1 MENKDLENC
10 KNEKADEMLNDSEKE
25 IEIPRDKGINSDE
38 INVVEESD
46 TSQEEK
52 VLDEKE
58 KIIKELQNKN
68 SFLYKLF
75 GVVVLGFI
83 VVLSIFNG
91 IRNISMEKKTTE
103 IYRKYKDEI
112 DKANNDYK
120 KIEAE
125 YANYKEKMKPYENM
139 QLADKE
145 KKEAELKAER
155 EKKEAEEKA
164 KKEAEEKAKK
174 EEEAK
179 GYDTG
184 ITYDELARNPDKNK
198 GKKVTFTGTVIQVI
212 RGDGED
218 EYRVSVKDDYK
229 KVIYVTYIPK
239 EGENKI
245 LENDK
250 VIIRGVSIGEISY
263 QSTMGGKISI
273 PGIEA
278 HSIEIK

>member
-1 MENKDLENC
+1 
-10 KNEKADEMLNDSEKE
+10 
-25 IEIPRDKGINSDE
+25 
-38 INVVEESD
+38 
-46 TSQEEK
+46 
-52 VLDEKE
+52 
-58 KIIKELQNKN
+58 
-68 SFLYKLF
+68 
-75 GVVVLGFI
+75 
-83 VVLSIFNG
+83 
-91 IRNISMEKKTTE
+91 
-103 IYRKYKDEI
+103 
-112 DKANNDYK
+112 
-120 KIEAE
+120 
-125 YANYKEKMKPYENM
+125 MKPYENL
-139 QLADKE
+139 QQEEKE

-164 KKEAEEKAKK
+164 KKEAEEKAKQ

-179 GYDTG
+179 GYETG

-212 RGDGED
+212 RGNGED
-218 EYRVSVKDDYK
+218 EYRVRVKDDYK

>member
-1 MENKDLENC
+1 
-10 KNEKADEMLNDSEKE
+10 
-25 IEIPRDKGINSDE
+25 
-38 INVVEESD
+38 
-46 TSQEEK
+46 
-52 VLDEKE
+52 
-58 KIIKELQNKN
+58 
-68 SFLYKLF
+68 
-75 GVVVLGFI
+75 
-83 VVLSIFNG
+83 
-91 IRNISMEKKTTE
+91 MEKKITE
-103 IYRKYKDEI
+103 IHIKYKDEI

-155 EKKEAEEKA
+155 DKKEAEEKA

-179 GYDTG
+179 GYETG
-184 ITYDELARNPDKNK
+184 ITYEELARNPDKNK
-198 GKKVTFTGTVIQVI
+198 GKKVSFTGTVIQVI

-218 EYRVSVKDDYK
+218 QFRVQVKDDYK
-229 KVIYVTYIPK
+229 KIIFVTYITK
-239 EGENKI
+239 DGENKI

-250 VIIRGVSIGEISY
+250 VIIRGISIGEITY
-263 QSTMGGKISI
+263 DSTMGGKISI

>member
-10 KNEKADEMLNDSEKE
+10 KNEKSDEMLNDSEKE
-25 IEIPRDKGINSDE
+25 IEISRDKGINSDE
-38 INVVEESD
+38 SNVVEESD
-46 TSQEEK
+46 ISQEEK
-52 VLDEKE
+52 VLDESE
-58 KIIKELQNKN
+58 KVIKKLQNKN

-75 GVVVLGFI
+75 GVAVFGCILALF
-83 VVLSIFNG
+83 IFNG
-91 IRNISMEKKTTE
+91 VRNISMEKKINETV
-103 IYRKYKDEI
+103 IKYKDEI
-112 DKANNDYK
+112 EKANKNSK

-184 ITYDELARNPDKNK
+184 ITYDELARNPDNNK
-198 GKKVTFTGTVIQVI
+198 GKKVTFTGKVIQVI

-218 EYRVSVKDDYK
+218 QFRVSVKDDYN
-229 KVIYVTYIPK
+229 KVIFVTYTPK
-239 EGENKI
+239 DGENKI

-250 VIIRGVSIGEISY
+250 VVIRGVSVGEISY
-263 QSTMGGKISI
+263 TSTMGGKISI

-278 HSIEIK
+278 HSIEVK

>member
-38 INVVEESD
+38 INVVEESY

-52 VLDEKE
+52 VLDENE
-58 KIIKELQNKN
+58 KIIKELQNKI
-68 SFLYKLF
+68 SFLYKVCGGIVLCCILALF
-75 GVVVLGFI
+75 ILNFSKNNTMNNKVNETTSKYSKYVQI
-83 VVLSIFNG
+83 ANE
-91 IRNISMEKKTTE
+91 NAKKV
-103 IYRKYKDEI
+103 
-112 DKANNDYK
+112 
-120 KIEAE
+120 EAE

-184 ITYDELARNPDKNK
+184 ITYDELARNPDNYK

-218 EYRVSVKDDYK
+218 QFRIEVNNDYK
-229 KVIYVTYIPK
+229 KVIYVSYIPK
-239 EGENKI
+239 SGENKI

-250 VIIRGVSIGEISY
+250 VVIRGVSVGEISY
-263 QSTMGGKISI
+263 TSTIGGKISI

>member
-1 MENKDLENC
+1 MENKNLENC
-10 KNEKADEMLNDSEKE
+10 KNEESEEIINDSENE
-25 IEIPRDKGINSDE
+25 IEISRDKGINSE
-38 INVVEESD
+38 ESNVVKESD

-52 VLDEKE
+52 VLDESE
-58 KIIKELQNKN
+58 KVIKELQNKN

-75 GVVVLGFI
+75 GVVVFGFI
-83 VVLSIFNG
+83 LALFIFNG
-91 IRNISMEKKTTE
+91 VRNISMEKNATE

-112 DKANNDYK
+112 DKANNNYK

-179 GYDTG
+179 GYETG
-184 ITYDELARNPDKNK
+184 ITYEELARNPDKNK

-218 EYRVSVKDDYK
+218 QFRVQVKDDYK
-229 KVIYVTYIPK
+229 KIIFVTYITK
-239 EGENKI
+239 DGENKI

-250 VIIRGVSIGEISY
+250 VIIRGISIGEITY
-263 QSTMGGKISI
+263 DSTMGGKISI

>member
-25 IEIPRDKGINSDE
+25 IEIPRGKGINSDE

-83 VVLSIFNG
+83 LVLSIFNG
-91 IRNISMEKKTTE
+91 VRNISMEKKTTE

-125 YANYKEKMKPYENM
+125 YAKYKEKMKPYENL
-139 QLADKE
+139 QQEEKE

-164 KKEAEEKAKK
+164 KKE
-174 EEEAK
+174 EEAK
-179 GYDTG
+179 GYETG

-212 RGDGED
+212 RGNGED
-218 EYRVSVKDDYK
+218 EYRVRVKDDYK

>member
-10 KNEKADEMLNDSEKE
+10 KNEKSDEMLNDSEKE
-25 IEIPRDKGINSDE
+25 IEISRDKGINSDE
-38 INVVEESD
+38 SNVVEESD

-52 VLDEKE
+52 VLDESE
-58 KIIKELQNKN
+58 KVIKELQNKN

-75 GVVVLGFI
+75 GVVVFGCILALF
-83 VVLSIFNG
+83 IFNG
-91 IRNISMEKKTTE
+91 VRNISMEKKINETV
-103 IYRKYKDEI
+103 IKYKDEI
-112 DKANNDYK
+112 EKANKNSK

-184 ITYDELARNPDKNK
+184 ITYDELARNPDNNK
-198 GKKVTFTGTVIQVI
+198 GKKVTFTGKVIQVI

-218 EYRVSVKDDYK
+218 QFRVSVKDDYN
-229 KVIYVTYIPK
+229 KVIFVTYTPK
-239 EGENKI
+239 DGENKI

-250 VIIRGVSIGEISY
+250 VVIRGVSVGEISY
-263 QSTMGGKISI
+263 TSTMGGKISI

-278 HSIEIK
+278 HSIEVK

>member
-52 VLDEKE
+52 VLDENE

-75 GVVVLGFI
+75 GVLVLGFI
-83 VVLSIFNG
+83 VALSIFNG

-112 DKANNDYK
+112 DKAKNDYK

>member
-1 MENKDLENC
+1 MENKNLENC
-10 KNEKADEMLNDSEKE
+10 KNEELEEIINDSGNETEVAKNENSNTKE
-25 IEIPRDKGINSDE
+25 ISLGKENNSDCK
-38 INVVEESD
+38 
-46 TSQEEK
+46 EK
-52 VLDEKE
+52 VLDESE
-58 KIIKELQNKN
+58 KVIKELQNKN

-75 GVVVLGFI
+75 GVVVFGFI
-83 VVLSIFNG
+83 LALFIFNG
-91 IRNISMEKKTTE
+91 VRNISMEKKATE

-112 DKANNDYK
+112 DKANNNYK

-164 KKEAEEKAKK
+164 RKEAEEKAKK

-218 EYRVSVKDDYK
+218 QFRVQVKDDYK
-229 KVIYVTYIPK
+229 KIIFVTYITK
-239 EGENKI
+239 DGENKI

-250 VIIRGVSIGEISY
+250 VIIRGISIGEITY
-263 QSTMGGKISI
+263 DSTMGGKISI

>member
-1 MENKDLENC
+1 MENKNLENC
-10 KNEKADEMLNDSEKE
+10 KNEESEEIINDSENE
-25 IEIPRDKGINSDE
+25 IEISRDKGINSE
-38 INVVEESD
+38 ESNVVKESD

-52 VLDEKE
+52 VLDESE
-58 KIIKELQNKN
+58 KVIKELQNKN

-75 GVVVLGFI
+75 GVVVFGFI
-83 VVLSIFNG
+83 LALFIFNG
-91 IRNISMEKKTTE
+91 VRNISMEKKATE

-112 DKANNDYK
+112 DKANNNYK

-179 GYDTG
+179 GYETG
-184 ITYDELARNPDKNK
+184 ITYEELARNPDKNK

-218 EYRVSVKDDYK
+218 QFRVQVKDDYK
-229 KVIYVTYIPK
+229 KIIFVTYITK
-239 EGENKI
+239 DGENKI

-250 VIIRGVSIGEISY
+250 VIIRGISIGEITY
-263 QSTMGGKISI
+263 DSTMGGKISI

>member
-10 KNEKADEMLNDSEKE
+10 KNEKSDEMLNDSEKE
-25 IEIPRDKGINSDE
+25 TEISQDKGINSE
-38 INVVEESD
+38 ESNVVEESD
-46 TSQEEK
+46 TSKKEK
-52 VLDEKE
+52 VLDENE

-68 SFLYKLF
+68 SFLYKVCGGIVLCCVLALF
-75 GVVVLGFI
+75 ILNF
-83 VVLSIFNG
+83 SKN
-91 IRNISMEKKTTE
+91 NIINNKVNETA
-103 IYRKYKDEI
+103 IKYKDEI
-112 DKANNDYK
+112 DKVNNNYK

-125 YANYKEKMKPYENM
+125 YANYKEKMKPYENL
-139 QLADKE
+139 QLEEKE

-184 ITYDELARNPDKNK
+184 ITYDELARNPDNYN

-229 KVIYVTYIPK
+229 KVIYVTYKPK

-250 VIIRGVSIGEISY
+250 VVIRGVSIGEISY
-263 QSTMGGKISI
+263 TSTMGGKISI

>member
-10 KNEKADEMLNDSEKE
+10 KNEKSDEMLNDSEKE
-25 IEIPRDKGINSDE
+25 IEISRDKGINSDE
-38 INVVEESD
+38 SNVVEESD

-52 VLDEKE
+52 VLDESE
-58 KIIKELQNKN
+58 KVIKELQNKN

-75 GVVVLGFI
+75 GVAVFGCILALF
-83 VVLSIFNG
+83 IFNG
-91 IRNISMEKKTTE
+91 VRNISMEKKINETV
-103 IYRKYKDEI
+103 IKYKDEI
-112 DKANNDYK
+112 EKANKNSK

-184 ITYDELARNPDKNK
+184 ITYDELARNPDNNK
-198 GKKVTFTGTVIQVI
+198 GKKVTFTGKVIQVI

-218 EYRVSVKDDYK
+218 QFRVSVKDDYN
-229 KVIYVTYIPK
+229 KVIFVTYTPK
-239 EGENKI
+239 DGENKI

-250 VIIRGVSIGEISY
+250 VVIRGVSVGEISY
-263 QSTMGGKISI
+263 TSTMGGKISI

-278 HSIEIK
+278 HSIEVK

>member
-10 KNEKADEMLNDSEKE
+10 KNEKADEMLNDFEKE

-46 TSQEEK
+46 TSQEDK

-139 QLADKE
+139 LLADKE

-239 EGENKI
+239 DGENKI

>member
-1 MENKDLENC
+1 MENKNLENC
-10 KNEKADEMLNDSEKE
+10 KNEESEEIINDSGNETEVAKNENSNTKE
-25 IEIPRDKGINSDE
+25 ISLGKENNSDCK
-38 INVVEESD
+38 
-46 TSQEEK
+46 EK
-52 VLDEKE
+52 VLYESEKV
-58 KIIKELQNKN
+58 IKELQNKN

-75 GVVVLGFI
+75 GVVVFGFI
-83 VVLSIFNG
+83 LALFIFNG
-91 IRNISMEKKTTE
+91 VRNISMEKKATE

-112 DKANNDYK
+112 DKANNNYK

-139 QLADKE
+139 QLAEKE

-164 KKEAEEKAKK
+164 RKEVEEKAKK

-212 RGDGED
+212 RGNGED
-218 EYRVSVKDDYK
+218 QFRVRVNNDYK
-229 KVIYVTYIPK
+229 KIIFVSYIPK
-239 EGENKI
+239 SGENKI

-250 VIIRGVSIGEISY
+250 VVVRGVSVGEISY
-263 QSTMGGKISI
+263 KSTMGGKISI
-273 PGIEA
+273 PGITA

>member
-1 MENKDLENC
+1 MENKNLENC
-10 KNEKADEMLNDSEKE
+10 KNEESEEIINDSENE
-25 IEIPRDKGINSDE
+25 IEISRDKGINSE
-38 INVVEESD
+38 ESNVVKESD

-52 VLDEKE
+52 VLDESE
-58 KIIKELQNKN
+58 KVIKELQSKN

-75 GVVVLGFI
+75 GVVVFGFI
-83 VVLSIFNG
+83 LALFIFNG
-91 IRNISMEKKTTE
+91 VRNISMEKKATE

-112 DKANNDYK
+112 DKANNNYK

-179 GYDTG
+179 GYETG
-184 ITYDELARNPDKNK
+184 ITYEELARNPDKNK

-218 EYRVSVKDDYK
+218 QFRVRVNNDYK
-229 KVIYVTYIPK
+229 KIIFVSYIPK
-239 EGENKI
+239 SGENKI

-250 VIIRGVSIGEISY
+250 VVVRGVSVGEISY
-263 QSTMGGKISI
+263 KSTMGGKISI
-273 PGIEA
+273 PGITA

>member
-1 MENKDLENC
+1 MENKNLENC
-10 KNEKADEMLNDSEKE
+10 KNEESEEIINDSGNETEVAKNENSNTKE
-25 IEIPRDKGINSDE
+25 ISLGKENNSDCK
-38 INVVEESD
+38 
-46 TSQEEK
+46 EK
-52 VLDEKE
+52 VLDESE
-58 KIIKELQNKN
+58 KVIKELQNKN

-75 GVVVLGFI
+75 GVVVFGFI
-83 VVLSIFNG
+83 LALFIFNG
-91 IRNISMEKKTTE
+91 VRNISMEKKATE

-112 DKANNDYK
+112 DKANNNYK

-164 KKEAEEKAKK
+164 RKEAEEKAKK

-218 EYRVSVKDDYK
+218 QFRVQVKDDYK
-229 KVIYVTYIPK
+229 KIIFVTYITK
-239 EGENKI
+239 DGENKI

-250 VIIRGVSIGEISY
+250 VIIRGISIGEITY
-263 QSTMGGKISI
+263 DSTMGVKISI

>member
-10 KNEKADEMLNDSEKE
+10 KNEKSDEMLNDSEKE
-25 IEIPRDKGINSDE
+25 IEISRDKGINSDE
-38 INVVEESD
+38 SNVVKESD
-46 TSQEEK
+46 TSQEEE
-52 VLDEKE
+52 VLDENE
-58 KIIKELQNKN
+58 KVIKELQNKN
-68 SFLYKLF
+68 SLLKKVCS
-75 GVVVLGFI
+75 VVVVGCILALF
-83 VVLSIFNG
+83 IFNG
-91 IRNISMEKKTTE
+91 IRNISMEKKINETV
-103 IYRKYKDEI
+103 IKYKDEI
-112 DKANNDYK
+112 EKANNNSK

-164 KKEAEEKAKK
+164 KKEAEEKVKK

-184 ITYDELARNPDKNK
+184 ITYDELARNPDNNK

-218 EYRVSVKDDYK
+218 QFRVKVNNDYK
-229 KVIYVTYIPK
+229 KVIYVSYIPK
-239 EGENKI
+239 SGENKI

-250 VIIRGVSIGEISY
+250 VVIRGVSVGEISY
-263 QSTMGGKISI
+263 KSTMGGKISI

>member
-1 MENKDLENC
+1 MENKNLENC
-10 KNEKADEMLNDSEKE
+10 KNEESEEIINDSGNETEVAKNENSNTKE
-25 IEIPRDKGINSDE
+25 ISLGKENNSDCK
-38 INVVEESD
+38 
-46 TSQEEK
+46 EK
-52 VLDEKE
+52 VLDESE
-58 KIIKELQNKN
+58 KVIKELQNKN

-75 GVVVLGFI
+75 GVVVFGFI
-83 VVLSIFNG
+83 LALFIFNG
-91 IRNISMEKKTTE
+91 ARNISMEKKATE

-112 DKANNDYK
+112 DKANNNYK

-164 KKEAEEKAKK
+164 RKEAEEKAKK

-218 EYRVSVKDDYK
+218 QFRVQVKDDYK
-229 KVIYVTYIPK
+229 KIIFVTYITK
-239 EGENKI
+239 DGENKI

-250 VIIRGVSIGEISY
+250 VIIRGISIGEITY
-263 QSTMGGKISI
+263 DSTMGGKISI

>member
-1 MENKDLENC
+1 MENKNLENC
-10 KNEKADEMLNDSEKE
+10 KNEE
-25 IEIPRDKGINSDE
+25 SDE
-38 INVVEESD
+38 IINDSGNETEVAKNENSNTKEISLGKENNSD
-46 TSQEEK
+46 CKEN
-52 VLDEKE
+52 VLDENE
-58 KIIKELQNKN
+58 KVIKELQNKN

-75 GVVVLGFI
+75 GVVVFGFI
-83 VVLSIFNG
+83 LALFIFNG
-91 IRNISMEKKTTE
+91 VRNISMEKKATE

-112 DKANNDYK
+112 DKANNNYK

-145 KKEAELKAER
+145 KKEVELKAER

-164 KKEAEEKAKK
+164 RKEAEEKAKK

-184 ITYDELARNPDKNK
+184 ITYDELARNPDKIK

-218 EYRVSVKDDYK
+218 QFRVQVKDDYK
-229 KVIYVTYIPK
+229 KIIFVTYITK
-239 EGENKI
+239 DGENKI

-250 VIIRGVSIGEISY
+250 VIIRGISIGEITY
-263 QSTMGGKISI
+263 DSTMGGKISI

>member
-125 YANYKEKMKPYENM
+125 YANYKEKMKPYENL
-139 QLADKE
+139 QQEEKE

-155 EKKEAEEKA
+155 EKKEAEEKE
-164 KKEAEEKAKK
+164 KKEAEEKAKQ

-179 GYDTG
+179 GYETG

>member
-25 IEIPRDKGINSDE
+25 IEIPRGKGINSDE

-83 VVLSIFNG
+83 LVLSIFNG
-91 IRNISMEKKTTE
+91 VRNISMEKKTTE

-125 YANYKEKMKPYENM
+125 YAKYKEKMKPYENL
-139 QLADKE
+139 QQEEKE

-164 KKEAEEKAKK
+164 KKEAEEKAKQ

-179 GYDTG
+179 GYETG

-212 RGDGED
+212 RGNGED
-218 EYRVSVKDDYK
+218 EYRVRVKDDYK

>member
-10 KNEKADEMLNDSEKE
+10 KNEKSDEMLNDSEKE
-25 IEIPRDKGINSDE
+25 IEISRDKGINSDE
-38 INVVEESD
+38 SNVVEESD

-52 VLDEKE
+52 VLDESE
-58 KIIKELQNKN
+58 KVIKELQNKN

-75 GVVVLGFI
+75 GVVVFRCILALF
-83 VVLSIFNG
+83 IFNG
-91 IRNISMEKKTTE
+91 VRNISMEKKINETV
-103 IYRKYKDEI
+103 IKYKDEI
-112 DKANNDYK
+112 EKANKNSK

-184 ITYDELARNPDKNK
+184 ITYDELARNPDNNK
-198 GKKVTFTGTVIQVI
+198 GKKVTFTGKVIQVI

-218 EYRVSVKDDYK
+218 QFRVSVKDDYN
-229 KVIYVTYIPK
+229 KVIFVTYTPK
-239 EGENKI
+239 DGENKI

-250 VIIRGVSIGEISY
+250 VVIRGVSVGEISY
-263 QSTMGGKISI
+263 TSTMGGKISI

-278 HSIEIK
+278 HSIEVK

>member
-1 MENKDLENC
+1 MENKNLENC
-10 KNEKADEMLNDSEKE
+10 KNEESEEIINDSGNETEVAKNENSNTKE
-25 IEIPRDKGINSDE
+25 ISLGKENNSDCK
-38 INVVEESD
+38 
-46 TSQEEK
+46 EK
-52 VLDEKE
+52 VLDESE
-58 KIIKELQNKN
+58 KVIKELQNKN

-75 GVVVLGFI
+75 GVVVFGFI
-83 VVLSIFNG
+83 LALFIFNG
-91 IRNISMEKKTTE
+91 VRNISMEKKATE

-112 DKANNDYK
+112 DKANNNYK

-155 EKKEAEEKA
+155 EKKEAEEKSR
-164 KKEAEEKAKK
+164 KEAEEKAKK

-218 EYRVSVKDDYK
+218 QFRVQVKDDYK
-229 KVIYVTYIPK
+229 KIIFVTYITK
-239 EGENKI
+239 DGENKI

-250 VIIRGVSIGEISY
+250 VIIRGISIEEITY
-263 QSTMGGKISI
+263 DSTMGGKISI

>member
-1 MENKDLENC
+1 MENKNLENC
-10 KNEKADEMLNDSEKE
+10 KNEESEEIINDSENE
-25 IEIPRDKGINSDE
+25 IEISRDKGINSE
-38 INVVEESD
+38 ESNVVKESD

-52 VLDEKE
+52 VLDESE
-58 KIIKELQNKN
+58 KVIKELQNKN

-75 GVVVLGFI
+75 GVVVFGFI
-83 VVLSIFNG
+83 LALFIFNG
-91 IRNISMEKKTTE
+91 VRNISMEKKATE

-112 DKANNDYK
+112 DKANNNYK

-179 GYDTG
+179 GYETG
-184 ITYDELARNPDKNK
+184 ITYEELARNPDKNK

-218 EYRVSVKDDYK
+218 QFRVRVNNDYK
-229 KVIYVTYIPK
+229 KIIFVSYIPK
-239 EGENKI
+239 SGENKI

-250 VIIRGVSIGEISY
+250 VVIRGVSVGEISY
-263 QSTMGGKISI
+263 KSTMGGKISI
-273 PGIEA
+273 PGITA

>member
-1 MENKDLENC
+1 MENKNLENC
-10 KNEKADEMLNDSEKE
+10 KNEESEEIINDSGNETEVAKNENSNTKE
-25 IEIPRDKGINSDE
+25 ISLGKENNSNCKE
-38 INVVEESD
+38 N
-46 TSQEEK
+46 

-58 KIIKELQNKN
+58 KNIEELQNKN
-68 SFLYKLF
+68 SFLKKVCG
-75 GVVVLGFI
+75 GVVVGCILALF
-83 VVLSIFNG
+83 IFNSV
-91 IRNISMEKKTTE
+91 RNNSMEKKINETA
-103 IYRKYKDEI
+103 IKYKNQIET
-112 DKANNDYK
+112 ANENAK

-125 YANYKEKMKPYENM
+125 YAEYKSKMQPYENM
-139 QLADKE
+139 QLAEKE

-164 KKEAEEKAKK
+164 RKEAEEKAKK

-212 RGDGED
+212 RGNGKDQF
-218 EYRVSVKDDYK
+218 RVRVNNDYK
-229 KVIYVTYIPK
+229 KIIFVSYIPK
-239 EGENKI
+239 SGENKI

-250 VIIRGVSIGEISY
+250 VVVRGVSVGEISY
-263 QSTMGGKISI
+263 KSTMGGKISI
-273 PGIEA
+273 PGITA

>member
-1 MENKDLENC
+1 MENKNLENC
-10 KNEKADEMLNDSEKE
+10 KNEESEEIINDSENE
-25 IEIPRDKGINSDE
+25 IEISRDKGINSE
-38 INVVEESD
+38 ESNVVKESD

-52 VLDEKE
+52 VLDESE
-58 KIIKELQNKN
+58 KVIKELQNKN

-75 GVVVLGFI
+75 GVVVFGF
-83 VVLSIFNG
+83 IFNG
-91 IRNISMEKKTTE
+91 VRNISMEKKATE

-112 DKANNDYK
+112 DKANNNYK

-174 EEEAK
+174 EKEAK
-179 GYDTG
+179 GYETG
-184 ITYDELARNPDKNK
+184 ITYEELARNPDKNK

-218 EYRVSVKDDYK
+218 QFRVQVKDDYK
-229 KVIYVTYIPK
+229 KIIFVTYITK
-239 EGENKI
+239 DGENKI

-250 VIIRGVSIGEISY
+250 VIIRGISIGEITY
-263 QSTMGGKISI
+263 DSTMGGKISI

>member
-1 MENKDLENC
+1 MENKNLENC
-10 KNEKADEMLNDSEKE
+10 KNEESEEIINDSGNETEVAKNENSNTKE
-25 IEIPRDKGINSDE
+25 ISLGKENNSDCK
-38 INVVEESD
+38 
-46 TSQEEK
+46 EK
-52 VLDEKE
+52 VLDESE
-58 KIIKELQNKN
+58 KVIKELQNKN

-75 GVVVLGFI
+75 GVVVFGFI
-83 VVLSIFNG
+83 LALFIFNG
-91 IRNISMEKKTTE
+91 VRNISMEKKATE

-112 DKANNDYK
+112 DKANNNYK

-155 EKKEAEEKA
+155 EKKEAEEKSR
-164 KKEAEEKAKK
+164 KEAEEKAKK

-218 EYRVSVKDDYK
+218 QFRVQVKDDYK
-229 KVIYVTYIPK
+229 KIIFVTYITK
-239 EGENKI
+239 DGENKI

-250 VIIRGVSIGEISY
+250 VIIRGISIGEITY
-263 QSTMGGKISI
+263 DSTMGGKISI

>member
-1 MENKDLENC
+1 
-10 KNEKADEMLNDSEKE
+10 
-25 IEIPRDKGINSDE
+25 
-38 INVVEESD
+38 
-46 TSQEEK
+46 
-52 VLDEKE
+52 
-58 KIIKELQNKN
+58 
-68 SFLYKLF
+68 
-75 GVVVLGFI
+75 
-83 VVLSIFNG
+83 
-91 IRNISMEKKTTE
+91 MEKKINETV
-103 IYRKYKDEI
+103 IKYKDEI
-112 DKANNDYK
+112 EKANKNSK

-184 ITYDELARNPDKNK
+184 ITYDELARNPDNNK
-198 GKKVTFTGTVIQVI
+198 GKKVTFTGKVIQVI

-218 EYRVSVKDDYK
+218 QFRVSVKDDYN
-229 KVIYVTYIPK
+229 KVIFVTYTPK
-239 EGENKI
+239 DGENKI

-250 VIIRGVSIGEISY
+250 VVIRGVSVGEISY
-263 QSTMGGKISI
+263 TSTMGGKISI

-278 HSIEIK
+278 HSIEVK

>member
-25 IEIPRDKGINSDE
+25 IEIPRDKGFNSDE

-46 TSQEEK
+46 SSQEEK

-83 VVLSIFNG
+83 LVLSIFNG
-91 IRNISMEKKTTE
+91 VRNISMEKKTTE

>member
-1 MENKDLENC
+1 M
-10 KNEKADEMLNDSEKE
+10 
-25 IEIPRDKGINSDE
+25 
-38 INVVEESD
+38 
-46 TSQEEK
+46 
-52 VLDEKE
+52 
-58 KIIKELQNKN
+58 
-68 SFLYKLF
+68 YKLF
-75 GVVVLGFI
+75 GVVVFGFI
-83 VVLSIFNG
+83 LALFIFNG
-91 IRNISMEKKTTE
+91 VRNISMEKKATE

-112 DKANNDYK
+112 DKANNNYK

-155 EKKEAEEKA
+155 EKKEAEEKSR
-164 KKEAEEKAKK
+164 KEAEEKAKK

-218 EYRVSVKDDYK
+218 QFRVQVKDDYK
-229 KVIYVTYIPK
+229 KIIFVTYITK
-239 EGENKI
+239 DGENKI

-250 VIIRGVSIGEISY
+250 VIIRGISIGEITY
-263 QSTMGGKISI
+263 DSTMGGKISI

>member
-1 MENKDLENC
+1 MENKNLENC
-10 KNEKADEMLNDSEKE
+10 KNEESEEIINDSGNETEVAKNENSNTKE
-25 IEIPRDKGINSDE
+25 ISLGKENNSDCK
-38 INVVEESD
+38 
-46 TSQEEK
+46 EK
-52 VLDEKE
+52 VLDESE
-58 KIIKELQNKN
+58 KVIKELQNKN

-75 GVVVLGFI
+75 GVVVFGF
-83 VVLSIFNG
+83 VLALFIFNG
-91 IRNISMEKKTTE
+91 VRNISMEKKATE

-112 DKANNDYK
+112 DKANNNYK

-164 KKEAEEKAKK
+164 RKEAEEKAKK

-218 EYRVSVKDDYK
+218 QFRVQVKDDYK
-229 KVIYVTYIPK
+229 KIIFVTYITK
-239 EGENKI
+239 DGENKI

-250 VIIRGVSIGEISY
+250 VIIRGISIGEITY
-263 QSTMGGKISI
+263 DSTMGGKISI